1 MRTTVNLDD
10 DVLSAAKQLARKR
23 ATSLGQALSDI
34 ARRGLEPRPAGPIR
48 NGVVLLTPRRGSK
61 KVTMELVNRL
71 RDDE

>member
-34 ARRGLEPRPAGPIR
+34 ARRGLEPRPAGPVR
-48 NGVVLLTPRRGSK
+48 NGVVLLASRRGSK